1 MKAYRVRFWHQD
13 EDGREDFMEFDTMEQ
28 AIEFYD
34 FLDGLAEVQMY
45 DETRCCYES
54 TLYPTFEF

>member
-1 MKAYRVRFWHQD
+1 
-13 EDGREDFMEFDTMEQ
+13 MEQ

-34 FLDGLAEVQMY
+34 VLGGLAEVQIY
-45 DETRCCYES
+45 DGARHCCEA